1 MKLACLY
8 DGGILRVDLACS
20 VVEKQ
25 RALGDQRAKNQLVV
39 P

>member
-8 DGGILRVDLACS
+8 DGGILRVDLAFS

-25 RALGDQRAKNQLVV
+25 RALGDQRAKNEPAV